1 MPAASA
7 MPVVTRRDARPP
19 SPPPAPPPPPP
30 APPCGGGAHWTPALD
45 AQLAAAVA
53 LHGFVPAAGQVTAY
67 WRHVAASMGLFEADL
82 PKGARRCQRR
92 WAYVKPGNEHKVEA
106 TRAYGRCRMKHKRL
120 LSQLFAVDAD
130 WEAGLPPSE
139 PPPPMPVLECLE
151 LDELPDLPEP
161 ESEPEPESPPAPAP
175 KSGPAPDF
183 APVTVAKVPPCAAA
197 DAPPAV
203 FYRFGM
209 FRLGGATLSITYDSW
224 KCNRTRLTSV
234 LRRQARAQQELQPP
248 ATIPPLSPP
257 TTTTPTPPPRPLSEQ
272 GQPPPLAL
280 PPSLLPLPPPQPRS
294 LLAAPPPPAAPAPSP
309 PPAAP
314 AAPPPPQRLRVQG
327 KVTDFMVISKRDAPR
342 SSIYK
347 HTRRRSLEA
356 ELRAVRCAEPPLE

>member
-19 SPPPAPPPPPP
+19 SPPPAPPPPAP
-30 APPCGGGAHWTPALD
+30 APRGGDNGAHWTPALD
-45 AQLAAAVA
+45 AQLSAAVA

-67 WRHVAASMGLFEADL
+67 WRHVAASMGLFETDL

-120 LSQLFAVDAD
+120 LSQLLDVDAD
-130 WEAGLPPSE
+130 WEAGLPPSQ
-139 PPPPMPVLECLE
+139 PPPAMPVLECLE
-151 LDELPDLPEP
+151 LDELPDLPEL
-161 ESEPEPESPPAPAP
+161 EPKPESPLAFAPAL
-175 KSGPAPDF
+175 GPAPDF

-197 DAPPAV
+197 LSVPAV

-224 KCNRTRLTSV
+224 KCNRTQLDRV
-234 LRRQARAQQELQPP
+234 LRRQARAQQELQPL

-257 TTTTPTPPPRPLSEQ
+257 TTTTTPAPPPRPLSEQ
-272 GQPPPLAL
+272 DLPPPLAL

-294 LLAAPPPPAAPAPSP
+294 LLGAPPPPAPSP
-309 PPAAP
+309 PLAAP
-314 AAPPPPQRLRVQG
+314 AAPPSQRLRVQG
-327 KVTDFMVISKRDAPR
+327 KVTDFMVISKRDAPQP
-342 SSIYK
+342 SIYK
-347 HTRRRSLEA
+347 STRRRSLEA
-356 ELRAVRCAEPPLE
+356 ELRAVRCDEPPLE